1 MKEIVVIYC
10 YGGDGSISKDLKR
23 GWVQAVRLLVK
34 RANRALQIG
43 DVHGAILLIV
53 LCWVEKT
60 RHNVNSFG
68 GKRGYGRPECMRRRQ
83 AGVGH
88 PPRPSTEASGEENE
102 TYDLFAM
109 DILNPLT

>member
-68 GKRGYGRPECMRRRQ
+68 GKRGYGRP
-83 AGVGH
+83 
-88 PPRPSTEASGEENE
+88 STEASGEENE

-109 DILNPLT
+109 DMLNPLT